1 MSTQNS
7 SYTEEYLKFM
17 ESSERTGLLYEMA
30 LGLFNRGQVVLSDSQ
45 NDKTIVPI
53 VTEENWLH
61 TEDIEL
67 NISTNT
73 IENID
78 AFWMDRV
85 FERLDYQNA
94 GEIWN
99 GDVCQVKEISG
110 GEIQMNESNYF
121 TLASHREKYISEVAD
136 LVYRS
141 DIDHNNQ
148 QQRDTSQLKNK
159 VYSLMGITYTTIVD
173 APSSDSRYLLYGKR
187 ASDMN
192 ELASFRMTAPAG
204 IVQPRHI
211 QEGTFEDTIRR
222 HFAEEFSE
230 EVLHEVVEEEQFLKH
245 MEGDNIEYEAL
256 GVGIDPL
263 RYSTEV
269 AAHVYISGEL
279 AEFVLKNMAHNNEM
293 EELKIYDIDSVNS
306 SYNPLFAR
314 GMTPQSLF
322 TLSLYL
328 SKYHNNWGFSIN
340 E

>member
-1 MSTQNS
+1 MSTQNT
-7 SYTEEYLKFM
+7 SYTTEYLKFM
-17 ESSERTGLLYEMA
+17 ESSERTGLLYEIA
-30 LGLFNRGQVVLSDSQ
+30 LGLFHEGQVVLSDSQ
-45 NDKTIVPI
+45 EDNIIVPI
-53 VTEENWLH
+53 VTEDSWLK
-61 TEDIEL
+61 TDDIKL
-67 NISTNT
+67 DISSKT
-73 IENID
+73 IDDID
-78 AFWMDRV
+78 GFWMDRL
-85 FERLDYQNA
+85 FERLDYQDA

-99 GDVCQVKEISG
+99 GDVVQVENISSG
-110 GEIQMNESNYF
+110 KIKMNESNYF

-136 LVYRS
+136 LVYQSKIRHDNHKRRNIS
-141 DIDHNNQ
+141 EL
-148 QQRDTSQLKNK
+148 REK

-173 APSSDSRYLLYGKR
+173 APSSDSRYLLYGTR

-211 QEGTFEDTIRR
+211 KGENFRETIKY
-222 HFAEEFSE
+222 HFAEEFTE
-230 EVLHEVVEEEQFLKH
+230 EVLHEVIEEEEFIEY
-245 MEGDNIEYEAL
+245 MDRDDIEYEAL
-256 GVGIDPL
+256 GVGLDPL

-279 AEFVLKNMAHNNEM
+279 AEFVLDNLSHNEEM

-328 SKYHNNWGFSIN
+328 SKYDDNWDFSIN
-340 E
+340 S